1 MKEEKEQTVIDK
13 TLLYL
18 ENYREMER
26 YIKEAV
32 SETSQVPD
40 IDKYNI
46 SAERAFL
53 QSVREC
59 RAETVILF
67 EHLKQALASLKEDA
81 EAAGEGYKYDTLE
94 AVYIKTI
101 EGAMKAAAK
110 DESFVVWDENGNL
123 IGSLTDNV
131 PEGALQTNPDGSVNT
146 YDADGNKVGTVDAET
161 VEKMTTFE
169 SDEDAAGQQEDAE
182 DGGTVS
188 NDAETTNPPSEPETG
203 ENGANTEPQEAE
215 DEPEDK
221 VIIPQGKMKVTVICD
236 GSLNIRR
243 SAAWGN
249 ENICGRAIR
258 GQSYYVKEIHVV
270 DGKKM
275 VRTIGDLYL
284 SGESEHVQFE
294 QL

>member
-1 MKEEKEQTVIDK
+1 M
-13 TLLYL
+13 
-18 ENYREMER
+18 
-26 YIKEAV
+26 
-32 SETSQVPD
+32 
-40 IDKYNI
+40 
-46 SAERAFL
+46 
-53 QSVREC
+53 
-59 RAETVILF
+59 
-67 EHLKQALASLKEDA
+67 
-81 EAAGEGYKYDTLE
+81 
-94 AVYIKTI
+94 
-101 EGAMKAAAK
+101 
-110 DESFVVWDENGNL
+110 
-123 IGSLTDNV
+123 
-131 PEGALQTNPDGSVNT
+131 
-146 YDADGNKVGTVDAET
+146 
-161 VEKMTTFE
+161 
-169 SDEDAAGQQEDAE
+169 QQETA
-182 DGGTVS
+182 GGHR
-188 NDAETTNPPSEPETG
+188 ETEETRRLKRCRDDKSSDPNRKTG

>member
-1 MKEEKEQTVIDK
+1 M
-13 TLLYL
+13 LYYL
-18 ENYREMER
+18 GKGTEF
-26 YIKEAV
+26 K
-32 SETSQVPD
+32 
-40 IDKYNI
+40 
-46 SAERAFL
+46 
-53 QSVREC
+53 
-59 RAETVILF
+59 
-67 EHLKQALASLKEDA
+67 KEDCK
-81 EAAGEGYKYDTLE
+81 EY
-94 AVYIKTI
+94 KTI

-110 DESFVVWDENGNL
+110 DESFVVWDENGNI

-169 SDEDAAGQQEDAE
+169 SDEDVAGQQEDESFVVWDENGNIIGSLTDNVPEGALQTNPDGSVNTYDADGNKVGTVDAETVEKMTTFESDEDVAGQQEDAE
-182 DGGTVS
+182 DGGTAS

-203 ENGANTEPQEAE
+203 ENGANTEPQEVE

-221 VIIPQGKMKVTVICD
+221 VITPQGKMKVTVICD

>member
-1 MKEEKEQTVIDK
+1 M
-13 TLLYL
+13 LYYL
-18 ENYREMER
+18 GKGTEF
-26 YIKEAV
+26 K
-32 SETSQVPD
+32 
-40 IDKYNI
+40 
-46 SAERAFL
+46 
-53 QSVREC
+53 
-59 RAETVILF
+59 
-67 EHLKQALASLKEDA
+67 KEDCK
-81 EAAGEGYKYDTLE
+81 EY
-94 AVYIKTI
+94 KTI

-188 NDAETTNPPSEPETG
+188 NDAETTNPPYEPETG
-203 ENGANTEPQEAE
+203 E
-215 DEPEDK
+215 
-221 VIIPQGKMKVTVICD
+221 KVTVICD

>member
-1 MKEEKEQTVIDK
+1 M
-13 TLLYL
+13 LYYL
-18 ENYREMER
+18 GKGTEF
-26 YIKEAV
+26 K
-32 SETSQVPD
+32 
-40 IDKYNI
+40 
-46 SAERAFL
+46 
-53 QSVREC
+53 
-59 RAETVILF
+59 
-67 EHLKQALASLKEDA
+67 KEDCK
-81 EAAGEGYKYDTLE
+81 EY
-94 AVYIKTI
+94 KTI

-123 IGSLTDNV
+123 IGSPTDNV

-169 SDEDAAGQQEDAE
+169 SDEDAAG
-182 DGGTVS
+182 GRRGRGNS
-188 NDAETTNPPSEPETG
+188 LKRNPPSELETG
-203 ENGANTEPQEAE
+203 ENGANTEPQEEE

>member
-1 MKEEKEQTVIDK
+1 MLYYLGKGTEFKKEGCKE
-13 TLLYL
+13 Y
-18 ENYREMER
+18 
-26 YIKEAV
+26 
-32 SETSQVPD
+32 
-40 IDKYNI
+40 
-46 SAERAFL
+46 
-53 QSVREC
+53 
-59 RAETVILF
+59 
-67 EHLKQALASLKEDA
+67 
-81 EAAGEGYKYDTLE
+81 
-94 AVYIKTI
+94 KTI

-110 DESFVVWDENGNL
+110 DESFVVWDENGNVIDL
-123 IGSLTDNV
+123 LADNV
-131 PEGALQTNPDGSVNT
+131 PDGVLQTNPDGSVNA

-161 VEKMTTFE
+161 VEKMTTFK
-169 SDEDAAGQQEDAE
+169 SDEDAAGQ
-182 DGGTVS
+182 
-188 NDAETTNPPSEPETG
+188 
-203 ENGANTEPQEAE
+203 PQDTE

-243 SAAWGN
+243 SAVWGN

>member
-1 MKEEKEQTVIDK
+1 MNYIYPAVFYPEDDGKYSVIFPDLNDLA
-13 TLLYL
+13 TYGDNLADAFAMAQEACGQYL
-18 ENYREMER
+18 F
-26 YIKEAV
+26 
-32 SETSQVPD
+32 TSLRDGDVLP
-40 IDKYNI
+40 
-46 SAERAFL
+46 APTPL
-53 QSVREC
+53 
-59 RAETVILF
+59 
-67 EHLKQALASLKEDA
+67 DA
-81 EAAGEGYKYDTLE
+81 
-94 AVYIKTI
+94 
-101 EGAMKAAAK
+101 
-110 DESFVVWDENGNL
+110 
-123 IGSLTDNV
+123 
-131 PEGALQTNPDGSVNT
+131 
-146 YDADGNKVGTVDAET
+146 
-161 VEKMTTFE
+161 VEK
-169 SDEDAAGQQEDAE
+169 DEDAAGQQEDAE
-182 DGGTVS
+182 DGGTAS
-188 NDAETTNPPSEPETG
+188 NDAETTNPPYEPETG
-203 ENGANTEPQEAE
+203 ENGANPEPQEAE